1 MLGSLIGAAGSVLGG
16 ALSSAASIYN
26 NRNSLQW
33 AQDAF
38 NRQTAL
44 ANTAHQ
50 REVADL
56 KAAGLNPILSANG
69 GNGAGNVSPISYNPE
84 SPSGLGRGL
93 QAAAEL
99 YFSAKNAETSRIAAE
114 TQAWNIVDAKEVGRT
129 GFEVMGYGTGGKL
142 ERVQTVRINKVTG
155 ECYTLDGRRVKLKDT
170 SIPDGEVRVIMESP
184 HSAYQSSNDSNL
196 QRYRKLGASLDESRH
211 TAYDLKYRDVS
222 GWNK

>member
-1 MLGSLIGAAGSVLGG
+1 MWDKVVGALGNVVGG
-16 ALSSAASIYN
+16 AISSAASIYN
-26 NRNSLQW
+26 NRASLKW
-33 AQDAF
+33 AQEAF
-38 NRQTAL
+38 NRQTYL

-56 KAAGLNPILSANG
+56 RSAGLNPILSAN

-84 SPSGLGRGL
+84 PSGGLGRGI
-93 QAAAEL
+93 QAAADL
-99 YFSAKNAETSRIAAE
+99 YFTAKNAETSRIAAE

-170 SIPDGEVRVIMESP
+170 NLPDGEVRVIMEHP
-184 HSAYQSSNDSNL
+184 HSAHTSSEGSSL
-196 QRYRKLGASLDESRH
+196 ARQLGAALERARH
-211 TAYDLKYRDVS
+211 EAYDPKYRNPS
-222 GWNK
+222 GWNR